1 MDERVRVGVIGL
13 GTWGENQALAYS
25 DYHRCELAV
34 VCDLDEDRAREVGGR
49 ITSPER
55 HPIAQHLSP
64 SSCPS
69 THANQDVST
78 LADAGG
84 PREAAPVPARSLQ
97 RPFCEG
103 GMLRLK
109 RKTFFGS

>member
-1 MDERVRVGVIGL
+1 MDERVMVGVIGL
-13 GTWGENQALAYS
+13 GTWGENHALAYS

-34 VCDLDEDRAREVGGR
+34 VCDLDEDRAREVGER

-84 PREAAPVPARSLQ
+84 RARRPRCRLVPFSVRFARAI
-97 RPFCEG
+97 CCG
-103 GMLRLK
+103 
-109 RKTFFGS
+109 